1 MNNLQ
6 GDSSS
11 GQIVTGL
18 IFVTIIFVLMF
29 VLELLGTSII
39 SGQSR
44 FQTLVPSTVDSQQML
59 ITIYQNPKI
68 YPNAIPVLPSI
79 NERSGIEF
87 AYSFFIMVLPSTFDG
102 TKSFKHVFHKGYSF
116 PWPLMGPGV
125 FMKADTNAM
134 RVIMNT
140 YKNPNTYVDI
150 NNIPIN
156 KWVHVVLNCIDKGM
170 DVHINGALANRISF
184 KDTIPYQNYEDIYL
198 FSPVNSTIL
207 GQGGTPTSLG
217 GGDFV
222 LSGAFSGY
230 FSKLIY
236 TRYALSPI
244 EIQNLMNSGPSAIK
258 QNTNLQLP
266 PSTSDDWWTDQN

>member
-6 GDSSS
+6 SDSSS

-18 IFVTIIFVLMF
+18 LVVTIIFILMF
-29 VLELLGTSII
+29 VLELLGTSIM
-39 SGQSR
+39 SAQSR
-44 FQTLVPSTVDSQQML
+44 FQTLIPYTVDSQQMQM
-59 ITIYQNPKI
+59 TIYQNVQL

-87 AYSFFIMVLPSTFDG
+87 AYSFYILVLPSTFDG
-102 TKSFKHVFHKGYSF
+102 TKSFKHVFHKGYAF

-125 FMKADTNAM
+125 FMRSDTNAM

-156 KWVHVVLNCIDKGM
+156 KWVHVVLNCIDRGM
-170 DVHINGALANRISF
+170 DVHVNGTLANRISF
-184 KDTIPYQNYEDIYL
+184 KDTLPYQNYEDIVL
-198 FSPVNSTIL
+198 FSPTSSTIL
-207 GQGGTPTSLG
+207 GQGGSPTSLG

-222 LSGAFSGY
+222 LAGAFNGY
-230 FSKLIY
+230 LSKLTY

-258 QNTNLQLP
+258 QNTNVQLP
-266 PSTSDDWWTDQN
+266 PYTSDDWWTDQV